1 MRSVAG
7 EEVVMLMQK
16 PFVVWYALAM
26 IAVAGAPLIATG
38 CKSEKG
44 PAERA
49 GAQIDRAADRTG
61 DAIED
66 AGKKVNKAL
75 PNN

>member
-1 MRSVAG
+1 MI
-7 EEVVMLMQK
+7 MMQK
-16 PFVVWYALAM
+16 QFVAWYTLVA
-26 IAVAGAPLIATG
+26 IAVAASAPLIATG
-38 CKSEKG
+38 CKSEEG

-66 AGKKVNKAL
+66 AGKKINKAL
-75 PNN
+75 PGD

>member
-1 MRSVAG
+1 MI
-7 EEVVMLMQK
+7 MMQK
-16 PFVVWYALAM
+16 QFVAWYTLAT
-26 IAVAGAPLIATG
+26 IAAAASAPLVATG
-38 CKSEKG
+38 CRNEKG

-66 AGKKVNKAL
+66 AGKKINKEL
-75 PNN
+75 PGN

>member
-1 MRSVAG
+1 MIT
-7 EEVVMLMQK
+7 MQK
-16 PFVVWYALAM
+16 QFVAWYALAT
-26 IAVAGAPLIATG
+26 IAVAASVSLIATG
-38 CKSEKG
+38 CKSERKG

-66 AGKKVNKAL
+66 AGEKINKAL
-75 PNN
+75 PGN